1 MNKEILIPTSWN
13 DVTLREFI
21 ELSSLDFESYK
32 TPVEYYIHV
41 LRVFGNDNIENI
53 FDYIKAVDLNSI
65 IGQMSFMNE
74 EPSKLDNKSVE
85 IDGEMY
91 FLSDNLNELTV
102 GEYVSIESLIEQGGQ
117 SSVDSIPTVLS
128 VLLRPKNEVF
138 DSANCVKRAEL
149 FKDALS
155 IEQVLGMSVFFSSGV
170 RC

>member
-21 ELSSLDFESYK
+21 ELSSLDFDSYK
-32 TPVEYYIHV
+32 SPVEYYIHV
-41 LRVFGNDNIENI
+41 LRVFGNDDVENI

-74 EPSKLDNKSVE
+74 EPEKLDNKSVE

-102 GEYVSIESLIEQGGQ
+102 GEYVSIESLIEQKGQ
-117 SSVDSIPTVLS
+117 SSVDSVPTVLS